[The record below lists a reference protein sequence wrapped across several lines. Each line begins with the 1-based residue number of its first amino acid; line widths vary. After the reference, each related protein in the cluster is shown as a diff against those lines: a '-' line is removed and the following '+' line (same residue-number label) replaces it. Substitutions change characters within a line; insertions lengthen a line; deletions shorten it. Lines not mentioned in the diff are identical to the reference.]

1 MIAYGASPRGT
12 IALDRSARVHAWMRG
27 SEFATPLDVQA
38 IAHDVLRHRLILN
51 FEAEADGVTKDQ
63 VISELLSRV
72 PVS

>member
-1 MIAYGASPRGT
+1 
-12 IALDRSARVHAWMRG
+12 MRG
-27 SEFATPLDVQA
+27 SEFATPVDVQA
-38 IAHDVLRHRLILN
+38 VAHDVLRHRLILN